1 MSQQPPSTNWI
12 ADKGRR
18 RSLRVLLTVPVT
30 VRGLD
35 AHKKGFHEETKTLV
49 VNAHGALVMLSAE
62 IKPGQV
68 LNLTNNT
75 TQENLDCKVVYQ
87 GQAQAGKTQ
96 VGIEFLK
103 PAPAFWQINFP
114 PEDWKAVPD

>member
-1 MSQQPPSTNWI
+1 MSHQPPSTNWI

-18 RSLRVLLTVPVT
+18 RSLRVLLTVPVS

-35 AHKKGFHEETKTLV
+35 ANKRSIHEETKTLV
-49 VNAHGALVMLSAE
+49 VNAHGALVMLSCEVKA
-62 IKPGQV
+62 GQV
-68 LNLTNNT
+68 LNVTNNA

-87 GQAQAGKTQ
+87 GQAQAGRIQ

-103 PAPAFWQINFP
+103 PAPGFWQINFP
-114 PEDWKAVPD
+114 PEDWKSTPD